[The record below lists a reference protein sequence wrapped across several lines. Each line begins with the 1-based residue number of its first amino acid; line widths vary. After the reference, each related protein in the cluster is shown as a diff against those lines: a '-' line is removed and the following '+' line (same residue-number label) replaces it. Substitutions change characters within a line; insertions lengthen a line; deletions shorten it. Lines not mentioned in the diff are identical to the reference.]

1 MTLNVGLPTVTV
13 RCFFSLV
20 VICGTILKT
29 QIKITPKKDTI
40 D

>member
-1 MTLNVGLPTVTV
+1 V

-20 VICGTILKT
+20 ATCGTILKT
-29 QIKITPKKDTI
+29 QIKIAPKKDAI